1 VPLRAAVRSKVLSK
15 VPEFNFNLPEARLKA
30 VGGALTQLTKQRVA
44 MGSFVKNMKVQVDR
58 VNEIMTDIVDRVGV
72 KAIDMPRRELLK
84 SIIGSGNE
92 AIIEAYMT
100 EISNEIGKISTGG
113 AQSIRELSTEAQ
125 ARWAKIHDPAL
136 SFQELSKILTETQH
150 MGTIRI
156 ESVDDEI
163 RETESMLTDVTKPM
177 RRKSDNKAPLFKIKK
192 VSD

>member
-1 VPLRAAVRSKVLSK
+1 
-15 VPEFNFNLPEARLKA
+15 
-30 VGGALTQLTKQRVA
+30 